1 MKKTQILLVM
11 LLLIVALPL
20 FAKSPELKFRNNQ
33 FKIVQFTDIHWHND
47 HKYKIYNDSTEMM
60 MREVIEAEK
69 PDLVV
74 ITGDIS
80 VSKGARKGWE
90 QVTRPMTDLKVPFAV
105 TFGNHDTESDM
116 PKREVLEYLQNN
128 PYNVTQDSGE
138 EVDGV
143 GNSALAIK
151 SSDSDKD
158 AWLVYLFDSHAY
170 TNDSIMGYYDWIK
183 KSQIDWY
190 VNQSNKFSEKN
201 GEVLPALSFFHI
213 PLPEYEYVRN
223 QKSTLGNHSE
233 EVCSPR
239 INSGLFWAFLQQKD
253 VMATFVG
260 HDHND
265 DFIGS
270 LANIRLAY
278 GRKSGYVTAYK
289 EILER
294 GARVIEL
301 HEAEKEVKTYIRT
314 LSGISLEYDFKR

>member
-1 MKKTQILLVM
+1 MKKVQVLLVM
-11 LLLIVALPL
+11 LLLAVTLPSL
-20 FAKSPELKFRNNQ
+20 AKSPELKFRNDK
-33 FKIVQFTDIHWHND
+33 FKIIQFTDIHWNSD

-60 MREVIEAEK
+60 MRQVIEAEK
-69 PDLVV
+69 PDLV
-74 ITGDIS
+74 ILTGDIS
-80 VSKGARKGWE
+80 VSKGAKEGWE

-116 PKREVLEYLQNN
+116 PKLEVLKYLQSN
-128 PYNVTQDSGE
+128 PFNLTQDSGE

-143 GNSALAIK
+143 GNSTLAVK
-151 SSDSDKD
+151 SSESDKD
-158 AWLVYLFDSHAY
+158 SWLIYLFDSHAY

-190 VNQSNKFSEKN
+190 VDQSNKFTEKN
-201 GEVLPALSFFHI
+201 GEVVPALAFFHI

-270 LANIRLAY
+270 LANIHLAY
-278 GRKSGYVTAYK
+278 GRKSGYVNAYK

-301 HEAEKEVKTYIRT
+301 HEKEKEVRTYIRT
-314 LSGISLEYDFKR
+314 LSGTSLEYSFKK

>member
-11 LLLIVALPL
+11 LLLSVALPF
-20 FAKSPELKFRNNQ
+20 FAQSPELKFKNNQ
-33 FKIVQFTDIHWHND
+33 FKIVQFTDIHWNSD
-47 HKYKIYNDSTEMM
+47 SKYKVYNDSTEMM
-60 MREVIEAEK
+60 MRKVIEIEK

-80 VSKGARKGWE
+80 VSKGAKAGWD
-90 QVTRPMTDLKVPFAV
+90 QVIRPMTDLKVPFAV

-116 PKREVLEYLQNN
+116 PKREVLKYLQKN
-128 PYNVTQDSGE
+128 PYNMTQDSGDE
-138 EVDGV
+138 IDGV
-143 GNSALAIK
+143 GNSALTVK
-151 SSDSDKD
+151 SSETDKD
-158 AWLVYLFDSHAY
+158 SWLIYLFDSHAY

-190 VNQSNKFSEKN
+190 VDQSNKFTEKN
-201 GEVLPALSFFHI
+201 GEVLPALAFFHI

-223 QKSTLGNHSE
+223 QKNTLGNHLE

-270 LANIRLAY
+270 LANIHLAY
-278 GRKSGYVTAYK
+278 GRKSGYVNAYK

-301 HEAEKEVKTYIRT
+301 HENDKEVKTYIRT
-314 LSGISLEYDFKR
+314 LSGTSLEYNFKR

>member
-11 LLLIVALPL
+11 LLLAVALPF
-20 FAKSPELKFRNNQ
+20 FAQSPELKFKNNQ
-33 FKIVQFTDIHWHND
+33 FKIIQFTDIHWNSD
-47 HKYKIYNDSTEMM
+47 SKYKVYNDSTEMM
-60 MREVIEAEK
+60 MRKVIEIEK
-69 PDLVV
+69 PDLVI

-80 VSKGARKGWE
+80 VSKLAKAGWE
-90 QVTRPMTDLKVPFAV
+90 QVTRPMTDLKTPFAV

-116 PKREVLEYLQNN
+116 PKREVLRYLQKNHFN
-128 PYNVTQDSGE
+128 MTQDSGDE
-138 EVDGV
+138 IDGV

-151 SSDSDKD
+151 SSKNDKD
-158 AWLVYLFDSHAY
+158 SWLIYLFDSHAY
-170 TNDSIMGYYDWIK
+170 TKDSTMGYYDWIK

-190 VNQSNKFSEKN
+190 VDQSNKLAKKN
-201 GEVLPALSFFHI
+201 GEVLPALAFFHI

-223 QKSTLGNHSE
+223 QKNTLGNHSE
-233 EVCSPR
+233 EACSPR

-270 LANIRLAY
+270 LANIHLAY
-278 GRKSGYVTAYK
+278 GRKSGYVSAYK

-301 HEAEKEVKTYIRT
+301 HENEKEVKTYIRT
-314 LSGISLEYDFKR
+314 LNGISLECSFKK